1 MQPSSIVPLP
11 IFFKLAY
18 ASDGFYVRLVEAV
31 VSFILDYKQLL
42 IIFICASKFFLVLIL
57 TAPTA
62 FSLSL
67 LFLLL
72 YLRHISWPTAANACP
87 SGLLFLLFSCYTLC
101 CSAIVVLRVLFVR
114 LSVCQFVGLSICLP
128 LISRT
133 FCWLRCRCRRHH
145 FICCAVYC
153 FCFCCLL
160 AFVAL
165 ALAGF
170 RLEVF

>member
-1 MQPSSIVPLP
+1 MHPSSIVPP
-11 IFFKLAY
+11 PMFFKLAY

-31 VSFILDYKQLL
+31 VSFILDYEQLL

-57 TAPTA
+57 TAPLCRL
-62 FSLSL
+62 SLSL

-114 LSVCQFVGLSICLP
+114 LSVCQFVGLSICSPSRFQHILLAALSLSPSAFHLLCRLLLLLLLP
-128 LISRT
+128 T
-133 FCWLRCRCRRHH
+133 
-145 FICCAVYC
+145 
-153 FCFCCLL
+153 CFCCCCLS
-160 AFVAL
+160 
-165 ALAGF
+165 
-170 RLEVF
+170 RIST